1 MKEGY
6 SVSLREV
13 IGTLRRRWVVVLVGW
28 FVTLVAGWVAIHPT
42 PVYKGITVITLRA
55 PRSENLP
62 NQFNDGRPSIAL
74 TGALISARLQSRS
87 GELQLRQAGVVGKYA
102 LTPRNSGTSA
112 TPAYIIASVEVTNET
127 GSARSALR
135 GIEAIVN
142 TFRSELDVIQAD
154 WGVPAELWITV
165 ATLAPPSAAPVLVLR
180 AGPCWESPSSALPLR
195 SCWRCGSTSSRR
207 ARAHGWASADSLDPA
222 GTSRSD
228 AGWRDANRRRR

>member
-1 MKEGY
+1 
-6 SVSLREV
+6 
-13 IGTLRRRWVVVLVGW
+13 VLVGW
-28 FVTLVAGWVAIHPT
+28 FVTLVAGWLAIHPT

-165 ATLAPPSAAPVLVLR
+165 ATLAPPSAAPVLVLKSR
-180 AGPCWESPSSALPLR
+180 ALLGIAVLGFAASILLAMRLDEFQARQGTRLGQRGLPRPRWNLAL
-195 SCWRCGSTSSRR
+195 GRR
-207 ARAHGWASADSLDPA
+207 LAR
-222 GTSRSD
+222 R
-228 AGWRDANRRRR
+228 

>member
-28 FVTLVAGWVAIHPT
+28 FVTLVAGWLAIHPT
-42 PVYKGITVITLRA
+42 PVYKGISVITLRA

-112 TPAYIIASVEVTNET
+112 TPAYLIASVEVTNET

-135 GIEAIVN
+135 GIEAIVS
-142 TFRSELDVIQAD
+142 TFRSELDVIQGD
-154 WGVPAELWITV
+154 WGVPADKWITV
-165 ATLAPPSAAPVLVLR
+165 ATLAPPSAAPILVLKSR
-180 AGPCWESPSSALPLR
+180 ALLGIAVLGFAASILIALRVDEFQARRGTRLRQRGPARPRWNLAL
-195 SCWRCGSTSSRR
+195 GRR
-207 ARAHGWASADSLDPA
+207 LA
-222 GTSRSD
+222 GR
-228 AGWRDANRRRR
+228 

>member
-1 MKEGY
+1 
-6 SVSLREV
+6 
-13 IGTLRRRWVVVLVGW
+13 VL
-28 FVTLVAGWVAIHPT
+28 
-42 PVYKGITVITLRA
+42 
-55 PRSENLP
+55 LP

-165 ATLAPPSAAPVLVLR
+165 ATLAPPSAAPVLVLKSR
-180 AGPCWESPSSALPLR
+180 ALLGIAVLGFAASILLAMRLDEFQARQGTRLGQRGLPRPRWNLAL
-195 SCWRCGSTSSRR
+195 GRR
-207 ARAHGWASADSLDPA
+207 LAR
-222 GTSRSD
+222 R
-228 AGWRDANRRRR
+228 